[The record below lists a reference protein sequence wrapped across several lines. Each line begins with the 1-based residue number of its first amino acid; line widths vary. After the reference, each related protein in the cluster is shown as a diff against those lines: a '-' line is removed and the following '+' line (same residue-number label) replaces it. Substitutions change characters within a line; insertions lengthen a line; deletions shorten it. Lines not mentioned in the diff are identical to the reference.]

1 MDLLLDTHVWIWS
14 LLAPNRIR
22 DNTLSILA
30 SEDSTLH
37 LSSISSW
44 ETLLLAEK
52 GKIELATDAESWLQ
66 EALRNSPIIEV
77 PISTEIAIISR
88 NISVTN
94 QDPADRFIAASAKA
108 LGLTLVTSD
117 MTLLKCSEI
126 QVLSA

>member
-1 MDLLLDTHVWIWS
+1 M
-14 LLAPNRIR
+14 
-22 DNTLSILA
+22 
-30 SEDSTLH
+30 
-37 LSSISSW
+37 
-44 ETLLLAEK
+44 LAEK

-88 NISVTN
+88 SIPVTN

-117 MTLLKCSEI
+117 KKLLKCSEI